1 MKILH
6 ISHHYGCLKDHQ
18 YICNKLGHNLENIF
32 THWMGN
38 DNFPRGY
45 FRTTKELAN
54 NIWDKNK
61 DYFNSFDYIITS
73 DTSPLSRIFLQ
84 NLNDFNGKLNIWVC
98 NRFNYDVENDK
109 EYHDLLREKS
119 SEEKVKVIP
128 YTEFERIW
136 LNRYSI
142 HTKFPTIKPIGLNI
156 KKSLTENDKLEMGY
170 GGKPELNFGDILI
183 SKYHNDHNFQNSKL
197 ICETQGLISSKLEY
211 RGPEHLSEIVN
222 SFICYLGLPDAYSKL
237 CIFEQMQLGLPSIVP
252 TKQYLLKLKSMPGYH
267 FSTGLW
273 NETVSLCEWYNEYC
287 SQYVRYIDD
296 MSEIKSAFEDIKN
309 NLDSIKTIMKQ
320 CGEEHKYKTLEQWKY
335 IYEN

>member
-18 YICNKLGHNLENIF
+18 YICNKLGHSLENIF

-156 KKSLTENDKLEMGY
+156 KKSLTEND
-170 GGKPELNFGDILI
+170 IL
-183 SKYHNDHNFQNSKL
+183 
-197 ICETQGLISSKLEY
+197 
-211 RGPEHLSEIVN
+211 V
-222 SFICYLGLPDAYSKL
+222 
-237 CIFEQMQLGLPSIVP
+237 
-252 TKQYLLKLKSMPGYH
+252 
-267 FSTGLW
+267 
-273 NETVSLCEWYNEYC
+273 
-287 SQYVRYIDD
+287 
-296 MSEIKSAFEDIKN
+296 
-309 NLDSIKTIMKQ
+309 
-320 CGEEHKYKTLEQWKY
+320 
-335 IYEN
+335 